1 MEYLTLLDYLYVI
14 TFNSRKK
21 AARTVAFFLSNH
33 LTVLNNLNGLKR
45 RSSIHHSSAQHT
57 S

>member
-21 AARTVAFFLSNH
+21 AAQGVTFFLSQH
-33 LTVLNNLNGLKR
+33 LTVLNNFMHIDHKR
-45 RSSIHHSSAQHT
+45 TAH
-57 S
+57 